1 MFMEKIKN
9 FVESWKNRG
18 YEKGETQI
26 FWLSFLRDVLK
37 ISEPEK
43 IIQFEVPV
51 KLKHKSFI
59 DAFLPDTKIIIE
71 QKSSSVNLS
80 QEKNQS
86 DGEFLTPFEQA
97 QRYGVGLP
105 VSMHPQKIIVCNFK
119 EFLIY
124 DMELM
129 NEPTKI
135 FLEELPEKFSAFDF
149 MIDAKKSKIRFEL
162 GSVHTSESIIIT
174 NNTLP
179 EYKISNLSYRV
190 KILLKRLS
198 RRKKRSISFLRL

>member
-1 MFMEKIKN
+1 MKFFFCEEI
-9 FVESWKNRG
+9 SR
-18 YEKGETQI
+18 TA
-26 FWLSFLRDVLK
+26 FL
-37 ISEPEK
+37 EK

-135 FLEELPEKFSAFDF
+135 FREELPEKFSAFDF

-162 GSVHTSESIIIT
+162 G
-174 NNTLP
+174 
-179 EYKISNLSYRV
+179 RV
-190 KILLKRLS
+190 GKVPKMKTYFIKDVIRFQILNGK
-198 RRKKRSISFLRL
+198 